1 MIGISMVGSLLPAG
15 LFALVCWV
23 VYVFPA
29 RMKMADTNFLELTGF
44 LFVSYRVET
53 YWFCLAI
60 WCRNLTVALV
70 PVIPNVVAQII
81 TFNILLFS
89 MFFVVSKYN
98 PWRAT
103 QANYL
108 DMAIYFAVIGVNSIA
123 VGFAKPDTSMLA
135 TLCVI
140 FVVLALSGILL
151 AGCYGLTKVCRK
163 DRKRYE
169 FFVSHH
175 KAATGAFAR
184 LLKMMLL
191 EVNHKVDVFLDSD
204 NLMSLSSLFD
214 TVAEDVEHLILVA
227 SAEFLKR
234 PWCIGEV
241 TIAHVRKVKT
251 YPLHCTDF
259 TRPDDKFIEKYMDYV
274 TSMTPLTENAIA
286 LESVQDALRWF
297 NGLPFISLPAKL
309 LRDDLGKLLVNLVN
323 HEMQDLASGVQKR
336 SSIVPP

>member
-53 YWFCLAI
+53 YWFCLAV

-70 PVIPNVVAQII
+70 PMIPHVIGQLIS
-81 TFNILLFS
+81 FNILLFS
-89 MFFVVSKYN
+89 MFFLVSKNN

-103 QANYL
+103 PANYL
-108 DMAIYFAVIGVNSIA
+108 DLAIYFAVIGINSIG
-123 VGFAKPDTSMLA
+123 VGFAQPDTSMLA

-140 FVVLALSGILL
+140 MVVLALVCILL
-151 AGCYGLTKVCRK
+151 AGCYGLTKVCRPAQK
-163 DRKRYE
+163 KYE

-191 EVNHKVDVFLDSD
+191 DARNGIDVFIDSD

-241 TIAHVRKVKT
+241 TIAHIRQVKT

-259 TRPDDKFIEKYMDYV
+259 TRPDAKFIEKYMEHV
-274 TSMTPLTENAIA
+274 TSMAPLTENAIA

-297 NGLPFISLPAKL
+297 NGLPFIYP
-309 LRDDLGKLLVNLVN
+309 
-323 HEMQDLASGVQKR
+323 
-336 SSIVPP
+336 